1 MKKSI
6 WDDSHNKLRDEL
18 RSIRKKAG
26 LTQLQLA
33 NKLDKPQSYV
43 SKYEIGD
50 RNLDF
55 IEVIYVCKACGEHP
69 GDFIVKFNKLCD
81 IKITEI

>member
-6 WDDSHNKLRDEL
+6 WDDSYIKLREALKDIRL
-18 RSIRKKAG
+18 RAD
-26 LTQLQLA
+26 LTQIQLSEA
-33 NKLDKPQSYV
+33 LGKPQSYV

-55 IEVIYVCKACGEHP
+55 IEVINVCNACNIKPE
-69 GDFIVKFNKLCD
+69 DFVSKFTSSNTNKR
-81 IKITEI
+81 

>member
-6 WDDSHNKLRDEL
+6 WEDSYTKLRKEL
-18 RSIRKKAG
+18 KKIRKKTG
-26 LTQLQLA
+26 LTQIQLA
-33 NKLDKPQSYV
+33 EKLEKPQSYV

-55 IEVIYVCKACGEHP
+55 IEVLNVCKACDVKPE
-69 GDFIVKFNKLCD
+69 DFMKKFRMLVGR
-81 IKITEI
+81 

>member
-6 WDDSHNKLRDEL
+6 WDDAYIRLREEL
-18 RSIRKKAG
+18 KNIRLQAD
-26 LTQLQLA
+26 LTQIELSEVLG
-33 NKLDKPQSYV
+33 KPQSYV

-55 IEVIYVCKACGEHP
+55 IEVINVCKACNINPE
-69 GDFIVKFNKLCD
+69 DFVAKFISLNTDKR
-81 IKITEI
+81 

>member
-6 WDDSHNKLRDEL
+6 WDDSYIKLREEL
-18 RSIRKKAG
+18 KDIRLRAD
-26 LTQLQLA
+26 LTQIQLSEA
-33 NKLDKPQSYV
+33 LGKPQSYV

-55 IEVIYVCKACGEHP
+55 IEVINVCNACNIKPE
-69 GDFIVKFNKLCD
+69 DFVAKFISSNTDK
-81 IKITEI
+81 K

>member
-6 WDDSHNKLRDEL
+6 WDESYSNLRIEL
-18 RSIRKKAG
+18 KKIRRKAG
-26 LTQLQLA
+26 LSQTQLAEILQ
-33 NKLDKPQSYV
+33 KPQSYV

-55 IEVIYVCKACGEHP
+55 IEVLNVCKAC
-69 GDFIVKFNKLCD
+69 DFSAEELVKNVQTIIERKS
-81 IKITEI
+81 